1 MNNLTQNQSEAKE
14 AYLNHQQEQMLAL
27 YETADANERKAII
40 GHIDS
45 FLSTCN
51 QSEKSF
57 WLKLRS
63 KLERLNEKSV
73 LFPLGRIYLTAGA
86 SEALEVSEQEPFE
99 FLSRHQTGD
108 WGDLCEED
116 KRENE
121 MSLREGFRLLSAY
134 WTKAGEKVWCITEH
148 DRSITTILLPSEY

>member
-1 MNNLTQNQSEAKE
+1 MNNLTQEKQNAKE
-14 AYLNHQQEQMLAL
+14 AYLNQQSERMLAL
-27 YETADANERKAII
+27 YATADTNERKAII

-57 WLKLRS
+57 WLKFRS

-86 SEALEVSEQEPFE
+86 NEALDESKQEPFE
-99 FLSRHQTGD
+99 FLSKHQRGD
-108 WGDLCEED
+108 WGDICDED
-116 KRENE
+116 RKENE
-121 MSLREGFRLLSAY
+121 LSLKEGFRLLSSY
-134 WTKAGEKVWCITEH
+134 RTTQEIKLWCITEA
-148 DRSITTILLPSEY
+148 DRSSTTILLPSEY